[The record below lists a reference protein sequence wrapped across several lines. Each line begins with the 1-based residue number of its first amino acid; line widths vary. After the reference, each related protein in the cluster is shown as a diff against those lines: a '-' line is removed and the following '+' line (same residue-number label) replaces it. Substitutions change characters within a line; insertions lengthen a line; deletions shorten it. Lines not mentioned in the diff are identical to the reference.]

1 MEEPIRKSRKR
12 NSDQIEQGFQQ
23 GLRNVTG
30 DKIDPEAQMF
40 IDVKVDPKA
49 PIDPKIDREI
59 IKMHEK
65 KARADDELFKNLAE
79 NSGAQI
85 GGGKRRRTRRRYK
98 KSKKRK
104 TKRRRYRK

>member
-1 MEEPIRKSRKR
+1 MEKTRKRKSDK
-12 NSDQIEQGFQQ
+12 IEEGFKED
-23 GLRNVTG
+23 LANVTG
-30 DKIDPEAQMF
+30 YKMDPEAQIF
-40 IDVKVDPKA
+40 IDAGVDPEA

-59 IKMHEK
+59 IDRLGK
-65 KARADDELFKNLAE
+65 KARADDELFKNLAK

-85 GGGKRRRTRRRYK
+85 GGGKRQRTRRRSK